1 MLITN
6 FASGELSPNLN
17 GRVDIQQYYQGAAKI
32 ENFDIIPTGG
42 IKRRVGTQRLAQI
55 TDGSRIIPFI
65 VDKTSIYVLE
75 LNENVINVWK
85 EGISSNVPVW
95 SVIQTLATTFS
106 SLAEIR
112 EIQYA
117 QNYDTMYFVHRNY
130 RPYKL
135 YLNGTDTFEIA
146 AEDFDFEPTIE
157 LDDDFGQVM
166 VDYGSDMP
174 IALGNNSFSYY
185 TMINGVIQIT
195 SKDYAPGCT
204 AYCTHKGKLY
214 KYDANNWVVYGT
226 DPETDSYLFTGENKR
241 PGCVAFFN
249 NRLFFAST
257 NLKRQ
262 RIWASATP
270 DAKNTRYNNFATYK
284 KYVTVNKVVREAD
297 LHLFTCDIVKTNINT
312 GTHQTTLTGLSQ
324 NFTSGLKKSITDYY
338 ISGDVVPL
346 GRKVVSV
353 TSNTMVIDTDELD
366 LQWAEG
372 ETEKTNLTMSI
383 QLWRD
388 PENPTADDYD
398 YLIASNNVTTADCSL
413 YFELASDEND
423 AIMFLSSNK
432 SLVAGT
438 ESSVWSIAPSISAL
452 NISATMEGRYG
463 SDTLQAM
470 AVETATIYF
479 AQGRKGIREF
489 YYNGERQ
496 AFQTNNIA
504 ILADHILR
512 ESKAVDFDYMTN
524 PYSRLLVVREN
535 GTVAEM
541 LYDKT
546 NGIMAWSRFI
556 MLNGKVQSCAVTRG
570 DDENDLIFFSV
581 KDGEDYY
588 LEMLDFGNEVY
599 LDSHKLYTGSASL
612 AGYNDGAVLYN
623 QTTDK
628 SCAYNDIPAGF
639 INTGDVVYVGYPYKS
654 YIKSMPVVAGELST
668 RKRISSL
675 YVRLLNSYLPVVKV
689 TGLSDEKFTTIKDL
703 PYSGVG
709 KVNYP
714 GITDRDVCFELEAG
728 DFKPVNI
735 LSVEAQLGQ

>member
-17 GRVDIQQYYQGAAKI
+17 GRVDIQQYYQGAARI

-42 IKRRVGTQRLAQI
+42 IKRRPGTQRLAQI

-65 VDKTSIYVLE
+65 VDKTAVYVLE

-85 EGISSNVPVW
+85 ESLSGTW
-95 SVIQTLATTFS
+95 AVIQTLATTFS
-106 SLAEIR
+106 SLAEIN

-117 QNYDTMYFVHRNY
+117 QNYDTMYLVHRNY

-135 YLNGTDTFEIA
+135 YLNGTDTFEIS
-146 AEDFDFEPTIE
+146 AETFDFEPTIE

-174 IALGNNSFSYY
+174 RSTGDNTFEYQTY
-185 TMINGVIQIT
+185 INGVLQPVP
-195 SKDYAPGCT
+195 KEYAPGCT
-204 AYCTHKGKLY
+204 PYCTHKGKLY
-214 KYDANNWVVYGT
+214 NYVNNSWQVYGT
-226 DPETDSYLFTGENKR
+226 DPETDTALFTGENKR

-257 NLKRQ
+257 VLKRQ

-270 DAKNTRYNNFATYK
+270 DAKNTRYRNFATYK

-297 LHLFTCDIVKTNINT
+297 LHLFTCDVVKTNIDPV
-312 GTHQTTLTGLSQ
+312 THTTTLTGLSQ
-324 NFTSGLKKSITDYY
+324 NFTSGLKKLITDYY

-438 ESSVWSIAPSISAL
+438 ESSVWSIAPTITAL

-489 YYNGERQ
+489 YYNGERM

-546 NGIMAWSRFI
+546 NGIMAWSRI
-556 MLNGKVQSCAVTRG
+556 TMLKGKVQSCAVTRG

-588 LEMLDFGNEVY
+588 LELLDLGKEVY
-599 LDSHKLYTGSASL
+599 LDSYRLYSGASSL
-612 AGYNDGAVLYN
+612 AGYNSGAVLYN
-623 QTTDK
+623 ATTDK
-628 SCAYNDIPAGF
+628 SCDYDNIPAGF
-639 INTGDVVYVGYPYKS
+639 IGENDVVYVGYPFKS

-668 RKRISSL
+668 RKRINAL
-675 YVRLLNSYLPVVKV
+675 YVRFYDSYLPVVKV
-689 TGLSDEKFTTIKDL
+689 PSLADEKFTTIKNI
-703 PYSGVG
+703 PYSGVA
-709 KVNYP
+709 KVTYP
-714 GITDRDVCFELEAG
+714 GITDRDVCFELEAA
-728 DFKPVNI
+728 DFKKVNI